1 MTLQRFYHGRYQ
13 RMGFALRVK
22 DYMNFDQL
30 EEYFSANEH
39 QPDELLSPDRVKKH
53 LETVEAFLG
62 KLMVAT

>member
-1 MTLQRFYHGRYQ
+1 
-13 RMGFALRVK
+13 
-22 DYMNFDQL
+22 MNFDQL

-53 LETVEAFLG
+53 LETVEAILG